1 MSTPVRVSAPLTV
14 LHVEAGR
21 HLYGGALQVV
31 YLLRGLQAEG
41 VRNILVCPEGSAIA
55 VAAREIGAT
64 VLETPMGGDADV
76 GLVWRL
82 RRILR
87 RERPDLVHLHSRR
100 GADLW
105 GGIAA
110 RLAGVP
116 AILTRRVD
124 NPEPRWWVSLKYR
137 LYQRI
142 VSISEGIRQVLIA
155 EGLVPARVSC
165 VHSAVDIERYRP
177 GCTDPSL
184 LARELGLPG
193 EGPVLAVVAQLIS
206 RKGHRYLLQ
215 ALPGILEAVP
225 DAQLVFFGQGPL
237 EVELRTE
244 VERCELNGKVH
255 FAGFRGD
262 LDRLLPCI
270 DLVVHPAEME
280 GLGVSLLQAAACGV
294 PIIACPVGGIP
305 EIVHDGENGYL
316 LPVADVE
323 GLRERIIELL
333 QDTGRAQALGRH
345 GRTLVERAFSIDS
358 MVQGNLALYRE
369 LVPVK
374 KTADV

>member
-1 MSTPVRVSAPLTV
+1 MTV

-31 YLLRGLQAEG
+31 YLLRGLQAQG

-55 VAAREIGAT
+55 AAAREVGAK

-82 RRILR
+82 RGILR

-110 RLAGVP
+110 RLVGVP

-124 NPEPRWWVSLKYR
+124 NPEPRGWVNLKYR
-137 LYQRI
+137 LYKRI
-142 VSISEGIRQVLIA
+142 VSISEGIRQVLIS
-155 EGLVPARVSC
+155 EGLAPARVTC
-165 VHSAVDIERYRP
+165 VHSAVDTERYQP
-177 GCTDPSL
+177 GCADKSL
-184 LARELGLPG
+184 LVRGLGLPG
-193 EGPVLAVVAQLIS
+193 DGPVLAVVAQLIP

-215 ALPGILEAVP
+215 ALPGLLEAVP

-237 EVELRTE
+237 AAELRAE
-244 VERCELNGKVH
+244 VERRGLARQVH
-255 FAGFRGD
+255 FAGFRDD
-262 LDRLLPCI
+262 LERLLPCL

-294 PIIACPVGGIP
+294 PIIAFPVGGIP
-305 EIVHDGENGYL
+305 EIVHEGENGYL
-316 LPVADVE
+316 LPVADVD
-323 GLRERIIELL
+323 GLRSRCIELL
-333 QDTGRAQALGRH
+333 QDSGRAQALGRH
-345 GRTLVERAFSIDS
+345 GRAFVERAFSIDS
-358 MVQGNLALYRE
+358 MVQGNLAIYRE
-369 LVPVK
+369 L
-374 KTADV
+374 A

>member
-1 MSTPVRVSAPLTV
+1 VSMPLTV

-31 YLLRGLQAEG
+31 YLLRGLQDAG

-55 VAAREIGAT
+55 AAAREIGAR

-76 GLVWRL
+76 GLVLRL
-82 RRILR
+82 RGILR

-124 NPEPRWWVSLKYR
+124 NPEPRGWVNLKYR
-137 LYQRI
+137 LYHRI
-142 VSISEGIRQVLIA
+142 VSISEGIRQVLIS
-155 EGLVPARVSC
+155 EGLAPARVTC
-165 VHSAVDIERYRP
+165 VHSAVDTERYQP
-177 GCTDPSL
+177 GCADKSL
-184 LARELGLPG
+184 LVRELGLPG
-193 EGPVLAVVAQLIS
+193 EGPVLAVVAQLIP

-225 DAQLVFFGQGPL
+225 DALLVFFGQGPL
-237 EVELRTE
+237 EAELRAE
-244 VERCELNGKVH
+244 VERRGLARQVH
-255 FAGFRGD
+255 FAGFRDD
-262 LDRLLPCI
+262 LERLLPCL

-294 PIIACPVGGIP
+294 PIIAFPVGGIP
-305 EIVHDGENGYL
+305 EIVREGENGYL

-323 GLRERIIELL
+323 GLRRRCIELL
-333 QDTGRAQALGRH
+333 QDSGRARALGQC
-345 GRTLVERAFSIDS
+345 GRALVERAFSIDS
-358 MVQGNLALYRE
+358 MVQGNLAIYRE
-369 LVPVK
+369 LASAK
-374 KTADV
+374 KAADV